1 MSSMTKTFS
10 GQYLASHGAS
20 NGDQGYLILNVDPDK
35 SGRGIVY
42 QSSRVP
48 NNSAIY
54 ECEVFV
60 NSDGVIYGKANRSKA
75 LEEFHHIQPSADTV
89 PFDFRLEPRESLDQL
104 TVLRSDGSES
114 VQTLQPIRDAS
125 FDGALQL
132 NTWDEFKAWS
142 LDLKKRDPSSI
153 FRGVSHNHYNL
164 RTSFHR
170 TGRVDLERYRDSDF
184 PAFNDVAE
192 TIGGLRF
199 DSTSLDV
206 GSSWGFAQHHG
217 FPTPLLDWTESPFVA
232 AYFAL
237 NDWVSNHEIDKD
249 SKSVRI
255 YSLDGGFVNQNMPSV
270 ISMSDSY
277 PRIWA
282 FKPKSKGNQRL
293 VFQQGIFLHS
303 NIVCIEAYLAH
314 LSARINRSILSAVD
328 LPVRFAKEAIREL
341 GYMGVNHMSLFP
353 GLDGAAR
360 FATLKQFYSLV

>member
-1 MSSMTKTFS
+1 MNKPFS

-20 NGDQGYLILNVDPDK
+20 NGDQGFLILNVDPDK
-35 SGRGIVY
+35 AGKGIVY
-42 QSSRVP
+42 QSSRLP

-60 NSDGVIYGKANRSKA
+60 DSNGVISGKAFKSRT
-75 LEEFHHIQPSADTV
+75 LEEFHHIQSSANAELLN
-89 PFDFRLEPRESLDQL
+89 FRLEPRESLDL
-104 TVLRSDGSES
+104 LRISGHDGSES

-125 FDGALQL
+125 FDAAVKLDS
-132 NTWDEFKAWS
+132 WDQFKEWS
-142 LDLKKRDPSSI
+142 LDLKKKDPNSI
-153 FRGVSHNHYNL
+153 FRGVSRSHYDL

-184 PAFNDVAE
+184 PAFTDVAE

-237 NDWVSNHEIDKD
+237 NDWVGHQKFDVD
-249 SKSVRI
+249 SESVRV
-255 YSLDGGFVNQNMPSV
+255 YSLDGSFVNQNMPSV
-270 ISMSDSY
+270 ISMSDPF

-282 FKPKSKGNQRL
+282 FKPKSKGNQRMI
-293 VFQQGIFLHS
+293 FQQGIFLHS
-303 NIVCIEAYLAH
+303 NIVCIEAYLGH
-314 LSARINRSILSAVD
+314 LSSRMNRSILSAVD
-328 LPVRFAKEAIREL
+328 LPVRIAREAIREL
-341 GYMGVNHMSLFP
+341 GFMGVNHMALFP